1 MFIRAA
7 AILTALALGAGR
19 PAAAEPFEARDFERR
34 GPTTTQSFADERS
47 VTALEPQK
55 LARPVHKPAP
65 DPRAELTNGRSVGT
79 HARDLLP
86 FAIYASI
93 GNRDGMEILSNR
105 LRKFGVTREQLQD
118 FVDHTKLHDGLLPS
132 QDRPADVD

>member
-19 PAAAEPFEARDFERR
+19 PAAAEPFEARDFGRR
-34 GPTTTQSFADERS
+34 GPTATQSFADERS